1 MNWSDQIGKDIKSS
15 KEKRK
20 GDMAGR
26 SHREKQVDKWYEKF
40 KEAPIGKIFNG
51 SKSNPKFGV
60 ANTFQK
66 LVRLRAADENGI
78 CTCISCGIEKP
89 WNQMHGGHFVKR
101 ENKATILHPLNVNPQ
116 CVKCNVYLGGNTGGY
131 RKELVKR
138 HGEQPVLELEATR
151 LRKDHVWDRRKLAE
165 LKVEYLAEIKKHE
178 KRIGLR

>member
-1 MNWSDQIGKDIKSS
+1 MSWSDQIGKDIKSS

-26 SHREKQVDKWYEKF
+26 SRREKQVDKWYEKF

-60 ANTFQK
+60 AITFQK
-66 LVRLRAADENGI
+66 LVRLRAADDNGI
-78 CTCISCGIEKP
+78 CTCISCGIRKP

-101 ENKATILHPLNVNPQ
+101 GNKATILSPINVNPQ
-116 CVKCNVYLGGNTGGY
+116 CVQCNHYLGGNDGEY
-131 RKELVKR
+131 RRALVEL
-138 HGEQPVLELEATR
+138 HGEEAIAELQAMR
-151 LRKDHVWDRRKLAE
+151 LPDNHVWDRRKLAE
-165 LKVEYLAEIKKHE
+165 LKVEFLAEIKKHE